1 MSTGTGI
8 SGIWERNLGIT
19 RRVCEWALPVMTS
32 RAVGIVAAAI
42 ALTALYK
49 RLCHFTFGWMVWGFT
64 FVFLVAGNAFLW
76 F

>member
-1 MSTGTGI
+1 
-8 SGIWERNLGIT
+8 
-19 RRVCEWALPVMTS
+19 VMTS